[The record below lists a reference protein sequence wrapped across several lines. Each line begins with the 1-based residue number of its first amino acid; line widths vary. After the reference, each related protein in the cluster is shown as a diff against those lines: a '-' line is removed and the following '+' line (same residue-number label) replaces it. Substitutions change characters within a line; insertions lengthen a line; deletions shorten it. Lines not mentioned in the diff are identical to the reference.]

1 MPLVTKAADERL
13 TNSISKWQNKTW
25 FGMATEIAA
34 HAPFGKEFI
43 STKNKW
49 RQALQDNVK
58 FGTFYGTP
66 CKQEHLKF

>member
-34 HAPFGKEFI
+34 HAPFGK
-43 STKNKW
+43 SSS
-49 RQALQDNVK
+49 ALKLSRDRPYN
-58 FGTFYGTP
+58 TT
-66 CKQEHLKF
+66 